1 MLANE
6 TARLLPDPQRRPRPW
21 KTRSPMPSSP
31 STKGAGLD
39 IRWAWEKLLDGQ
51 PDGYTLMQDNAIA
64 VLNGDMT
71 PQEAADALQEGLAT
85 WYEPAKN
92 CQQ

>member
-1 MLANE
+1 MMANE
-6 TARLLPDPQRRPRPW
+6 MPGFFPIRKEAPAVEDPVANAFLSFNQ
-21 KTRSPMPSSP
+21 
-31 STKGAGLD
+31 GAGLD

-64 VLNGDMT
+64 VLNGDKT
-71 PQEAADALQEGLAT
+71 PQQAADALQEGLAT

-92 CQQ
+92 CKK